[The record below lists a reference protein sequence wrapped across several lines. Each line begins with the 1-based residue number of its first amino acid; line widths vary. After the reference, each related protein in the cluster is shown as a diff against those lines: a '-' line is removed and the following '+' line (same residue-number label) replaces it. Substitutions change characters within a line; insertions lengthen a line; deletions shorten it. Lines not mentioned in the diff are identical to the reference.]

1 MARLKKRFIFFIAT
15 SFGSF
20 FIRLLGS
27 TARIERQGF
36 DHHQWLTQNNKKFIY
51 CIWHGRILIPI
62 YLHQNEQIVA
72 MVSQH
77 NDGEIIARI
86 LEKMGFRT
94 TRGSST
100 RGGQRA
106 AIEMIRA
113 LKNGSPTAIMP
124 DGPRGPR
131 HEFKPGAIAI
141 AQKAGAF
148 LLPFTFGAQKPIIFK
163 SWDRF
168 TLWKPFSRCLALYGE
183 PIPVPEKTSPEEFE
197 QFRLAVEKKMIEQE
211 ARADAYFRK

>member
-20 FIRLLGS
+20 FIRLLGW

-124 DGPRGPR
+124 DGPRGR
-131 HEFKPGAIAI
+131 VMNSNLG
-141 AQKAGAF
+141 
-148 LLPFTFGAQKPIIFK
+148 LLQ
-163 SWDRF
+163 
-168 TLWKPFSRCLALYGE
+168 
-183 PIPVPEKTSPEEFE
+183 
-197 QFRLAVEKKMIEQE
+197 
-211 ARADAYFRK
+211 